1 MFTTNVILYWNYA
14 FFYIVTIPAK
24 KTTKCACIY
33 TWIDGKEVFDSYI
46 LRDHFTNLIDVSDIP
61 STFASNV
68 SLLASWGIR
77 ASGSCVVTPAGI
89 KTPLP
94 GLETD

>member
-1 MFTTNVILYWNYA
+1 ML
-14 FFYIVTIPAK
+14 FYIEMMRFFILSQSLQK
-24 KTTKCACIY
+24 KTKCACIY

-46 LRDHFTNLIDVSDIP
+46 LRHHFTNLIDVSDIP